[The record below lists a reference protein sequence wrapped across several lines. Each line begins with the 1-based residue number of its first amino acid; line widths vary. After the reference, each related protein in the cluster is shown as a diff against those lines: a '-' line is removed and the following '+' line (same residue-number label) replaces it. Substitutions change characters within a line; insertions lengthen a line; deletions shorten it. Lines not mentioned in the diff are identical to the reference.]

1 MSKRGKSGRK
11 RRGKP
16 EESHPDERWMASYM
30 DMVTVL
36 MCMFIVL
43 YAMSTVDE
51 DKYVKLRDSLA
62 TGFGQVAVGKVD
74 TASGIVV
81 PPKDVGKEGTLTK
94 NPQGLAKEGTLT
106 KTPLDLAKAEVDKL
120 SALKESM
127 SLRLAKKGLAENV
140 QFQIDQRGLS
150 VKLVG
155 SQSFFQPDS
164 PLLSTRAADVLDTI
178 APVLKSSKL
187 DISVEGHAA
196 NAITNY
202 PSVWELSAERA
213 VGVVR
218 HLVER
223 QGIAGDK
230 IGAIG
235 YGSSRSVNDNSTEP
249 LRELNR
255 RVDIVVLSNQPDQVR
270 ALIPDVLKSRAA
282 SS

>member
-1 MSKRGKSGRK
+1 MSQRRGTGRK

-43 YAMSTVDE
+43 YAMSTVDQ

-62 TGFGQVAVGKVD
+62 TGFGTVAVGKVD
-74 TASGIVV
+74 TASGMVV
-81 PPKDVGKEGTLTK
+81 PPEDVGKEGSLS
-94 NPQGLAKEGTLT
+94 
-106 KTPLDLAKAEVDKL
+106 KTPLELAEAEVEKL
-120 SALKESM
+120 SALQEAM
-127 SLRLAKKGLAENV
+127 HQRLGEKGLNDNV
-140 QFQIDQRGLS
+140 VFQIDQRGLS

-164 PLLSTRAADVLDTI
+164 PELSGRAAEVLDTI

-187 DISVEGHAA
+187 EISVEGHAA

-218 HLVER
+218 YLVER
-223 QGIAGDK
+223 QEIPGEL

-255 RVDIVVLSNQPDQVR
+255 RVDIVVLSEQPEQVR
-270 ALIPDVLKSRAA
+270 ALIPEALKAITE

>member
-1 MSKRGKSGRK
+1 MSQGRKTGRK

-43 YAMSTVDE
+43 YAMSTVDD

-62 TGFGQVAVGKVD
+62 TGFGQVEVGKID
-74 TASGIVV
+74 TASGFIV
-81 PPKDVGKEGTLTK
+81 PPSEVGTEGA
-94 NPQGLAKEGTLT
+94 LAKTS
-106 KTPLDLAKAEVDKL
+106 LDLALAEVDRL
-120 SALKESM
+120 TGLKEAM
-127 SLRLAKKGLAENV
+127 KQGLDAKGLAANV
-140 QFQIDQRGLS
+140 QFQVDQRGLS

-164 PLLSTRAADVLDTI
+164 PELSARAAEVLNTI
-178 APVLKSSKL
+178 APVVRSSGL
-187 DISVEGHAA
+187 DTSVEGHAA

-218 HLVER
+218 YLVET
-223 QGIAGDK
+223 QGIAGPK
-230 IGAIG
+230 VSAIG

-255 RVDIVVLSNQPDQVR
+255 RVDIVVLSDQPETVR
-270 ALIPDVLKSRAA
+270 ALIPEALKARAV

>member
-1 MSKRGKSGRK
+1 MSQGRKTARK

-43 YAMSTVDE
+43 YAMSTVD
-51 DKYVKLRDSLA
+51 DVKYEKLRDSLA
-62 TGFGQVAVGKVD
+62 SGFGQVNVGKVD

-81 PPKDVGKEGTLTK
+81 PPEDVGKEGTLT
-94 NPQGLAKEGTLT
+94 N
-106 KTPLDLAKAEVDKL
+106 TPLDRAVTEVDRL
-120 SALKESM
+120 TALKEAM
-127 SLRLAKKGLAENV
+127 RLGLETNGLAENV
-140 QFQIDQRGLS
+140 EFQIDHRGLS

-155 SQSFFQPDS
+155 SQSFFRPDS
-164 PLLSTRAADVLDTI
+164 PELSSRATAVLDTI
-178 APVLKSSKL
+178 APTLLSSGL

-196 NAITNY
+196 DAITNY

-223 QGIAGDK
+223 RNLPGAK
-230 IGAIG
+230 VAAIG
-235 YGSSRSVNDNSTEP
+235 YGSTRSVNDNSTES

-255 RVDIVVLSNQPDQVR
+255 RVDIVVLSNQPEEVR
-270 ALIPDVLKSRAA
+270 ALIPEVLKAKAVPS
-282 SS
+282 

>member
-1 MSKRGKSGRK
+1 MSPGRKSGRK

-16 EESHPDERWMASYM
+16 EESHTDERWMASYM

-51 DKYVKLRDSLA
+51 DKYEKLRASLA
-62 TGFGQVAVGKVD
+62 TGFGQVQVGKVD

-81 PPKDVGKEGTLTK
+81 PPEDVGKV
-94 NPQGLAKEGTLT
+94 GTLT
-106 KTPLDLAKAEVDKL
+106 KTPLDLAVAEVDRL
-120 SALKESM
+120 SELKEAM
-127 SLRLAKKGLAENV
+127 RGGLEVKGLAQNV
-140 QFQIDQRGLS
+140 EFQIDQRGLS

-155 SQSFFQPDS
+155 SQSFFRPDS
-164 PLLSTRAADVLDTI
+164 PELSARAEEVLDTI
-178 APVLKSSKL
+178 SPLLLSSGL
-187 DISVEGHAA
+187 DVSVEGHAA

-218 HLVER
+218 HLVEQR
-223 QGIAGDK
+223 NLPSPKVA
-230 IGAIG
+230 AIG

-255 RVDIVVLSNQPDQVR
+255 RVDIVVLSDQPEEVR
-270 ALIPDVLKSRAA
+270 ALIPEVLKAKVVPS
-282 SS
+282 

>member
-94 NPQGLAKEGTLT
+94 
-106 KTPLDLAKAEVDKL
+106 TPLDLAKAEVDKL

-127 SLRLAKKGLAENV
+127 SLRLENKGLAENV

-164 PLLSTRAADVLDTI
+164 PHLSTRAAEVLDTI
-178 APVLKSSKL
+178 APVLKSSEL

-218 HLVER
+218 HLVEN
-223 QGIAGDK
+223 QGIGGRK

-255 RVDIVVLSNQPDQVR
+255 RVDIVVLSNQPEQVR
-270 ALIPDVLKSRAA
+270 ALIPDVLKARAA

>member
-1 MSKRGKSGRK
+1 MSQRRQSGRM
-11 RRGKP
+11 RRKKP
-16 EESHPDERWMASYM
+16 EQSHPDERWMASYM

-43 YAMSTVDE
+43 YAMSTIDL
-51 DKYVKLRDSLA
+51 DKYQKLRDSLA
-62 TGFGQVAVGKVD
+62 TGFGQVAAEKVD

-81 PPKDVGKEGTLTK
+81 PPMDVGKTGSL
-94 NPQGLAKEGTLT
+94 KESS
-106 KTPLDLAKAEVDKL
+106 LDLALVEVDKL
-120 SALKESM
+120 SVLQEEM
-127 SLRLAKKGLAENV
+127 SLRLENSGLAENV
-140 QFQIDQRGLS
+140 EFEIDQRGLS

-164 PLLSTRAADVLDTI
+164 PQLSTRATEVLDTI
-178 APVLKSSKL
+178 APVVKSSGL
-187 DISVEGHAA
+187 NISVEGHAA
-196 NAITNY
+196 NAFTKY

-218 HLVER
+218 RFVEA
-223 QGIAGDK
+223 QGIAGAK

-255 RVDIVVLSNQPDQVR
+255 RVDIVVLSKQPEQVR
-270 ALIPDVLKSRAA
+270 ALIPEALKARAA

>member
-1 MSKRGKSGRK
+1 MSKGRQSGRK

-43 YAMSTVDE
+43 YAMSTVDQ
-51 DKYVKLRDSLA
+51 DKFVKLRDSLA
-62 TGFGQVAVGKVD
+62 TGFGQVEVGKVD

-81 PPKDVGKEGTLTK
+81 PPQDVAKKGSLSKSPME
-94 NPQGLAKEGTLT
+94 LAV
-106 KTPLDLAKAEVDKL
+106 AEVDKL
-120 SALKESM
+120 SALKQAM
-127 SLRLAKKGLAENV
+127 SLRLKEKGLSENV
-140 QFQIDQRGLS
+140 QFHVDQRGLS

-164 PLLSTRAADVLDTI
+164 PELSNRATEVLNTI
-178 APVLKSSKL
+178 APVLRSSGL

-218 HLVER
+218 HLVE
-223 QGIAGDK
+223 QQKIPGKK

-235 YGSSRSVNDNSTEP
+235 YGSSRSVNDNSTEE

-255 RVDIVVLSNQPDQVR
+255 RVDIVVLSAQPEQVR
-270 ALIPDVLKSRAA
+270 ALIPEALKARAHKTG
-282 SS
+282 SIPY

>member
-1 MSKRGKSGRK
+1 MSQRRNTGRK
-11 RRGKP
+11 RRGRP

-74 TASGIVV
+74 TASGLVV
-81 PPKDVGKEGTLTK
+81 PPADVGKTGS
-94 NPQGLAKEGTLT
+94 LT

-127 SLRLAKKGLAENV
+127 SLRLGNKGLSENV

-164 PLLSTRAADVLDTI
+164 PQLSARATEVLDTI
-178 APVLKSSKL
+178 GPVLKSSGL
-187 DISVEGHAA
+187 EISVEGHAA

-230 IGAIG
+230 IGAMG
-235 YGSSRSVNDNSTEP
+235 FGSSRSVNDNSTEP

-255 RVDIVVLSNQPDQVR
+255 RVDIVVLSNQPEAVR
-270 ALIPDVLKSRAA
+270 ALIPEALKAKTAPS
-282 SS
+282 

>member
-1 MSKRGKSGRK
+1 MSRQGKSGRK

-62 TGFGQVAVGKVD
+62 SGFGQVEVGKVD
-74 TASGIVV
+74 TASGVVV
-81 PPKDVGKEGTLTK
+81 PPQDVGKTGTLTS
-94 NPQGLAKEGTLT
+94 
-106 KTPLDLAKAEVDKL
+106 TPLDLAIAEVDKL
-120 SALKESM
+120 SALKEAM
-127 SLRLAKKGLAENV
+127 KVRLDKKGLDANV
-140 QFQIDQRGLS
+140 EFQIDQRGLS

-164 PLLSTRAADVLDTI
+164 PELSQRASGVLDTVS
-178 APVLKSSKL
+178 PVLRSSGL

-196 NAITNY
+196 DAITNY

-218 HLVER
+218 HFVER
-223 QGIAGDK
+223 NGIPGGK

-235 YGSSRSVNDNSTEP
+235 YGSSRSVNDNSTET

-255 RVDIVVLSNQPDQVR
+255 RVDVVALSNQPEEVR
-270 ALIPDVLKSRAA
+270 ALIPEALKARA
-282 SS
+282 SSS

>member
-1 MSKRGKSGRK
+1 MSPRGKAGRK

-43 YAMSTVDE
+43 YAMSSVDE
-51 DKYVKLRDSLA
+51 DKYIQLRDSLA
-62 TGFGQVAVGKVD
+62 SGFGQVEVGKVD
-74 TASGIVV
+74 TATGVVV
-81 PPKDVGKEGTLTK
+81 PPEDVGEIGTLTK
-94 NPQGLAKEGTLT
+94 S
-106 KTPLDLAKAEVDKL
+106 TPMDLALAEVDKL
-120 SALKESM
+120 TSLKEAM
-127 SLRLAKKGLAENV
+127 SVRLDEKGLSDNV
-140 QFQIDQRGLS
+140 EFQIDQRGLS

-155 SQSFFQPDS
+155 SQSFFLPDS
-164 PLLSTRAADVLDTI
+164 PELSQRAGTVIDTV
-178 APVLKSSKL
+178 APVLRTSGL
-187 DISVEGHAA
+187 ELSVEGHAA
-196 NAITNY
+196 NAYTNY

-218 HLVER
+218 HFVENN
-223 QGIAGDK
+223 GIEGRR

-255 RVDIVVLSNQPDQVR
+255 RVDVVAMSNQPEEVR
-270 ALIPDVLKSRAA
+270 ALIPEALKARTGPA
-282 SS
+282 

>member
-1 MSKRGKSGRK
+1 MSRRGNSGRK

-62 TGFGQVAVGKVD
+62 TGFGQVSVGKVD

-81 PPKDVGKEGTLTK
+81 PPADVGKDGTL
-94 NPQGLAKEGTLT
+94 A

-120 SALKESM
+120 SALKEAM
-127 SLRLAKKGLAENV
+127 SLRLGNKGLSENV

-178 APVLKSSKL
+178 VPVLKSSGL

-270 ALIPDVLKSRAA
+270 ALIPEVLKAKAA

>member
-1 MSKRGKSGRK
+1 MSQRRQSGRK

-16 EESHPDERWMASYM
+16 EESHTDERWMASYM

-43 YAMSTVDE
+43 YAMSTVDQ
-51 DKYVKLRDSLA
+51 DKYEKLRDSLA
-62 TGFGQVAVGKVD
+62 TGFGQVAVEKVD

-81 PPKDVGKEGTLTK
+81 PPEDVGK
-94 NPQGLAKEGTLT
+94 AGTLT
-106 KTPLDLAKAEVDKL
+106 KTPLDLAMAEVDKL
-120 SALKESM
+120 SILKEAM
-127 SLRLAKKGLAENV
+127 SLRLGNQGLAENV
-140 QFQIDQRGLS
+140 EFQIDRRGLS
-150 VKLVG
+150 VRLVG
-155 SQSFFQPDS
+155 SQSFFRPDS
-164 PLLSTRAADVLDTI
+164 PQLSTRATEVLDVV
-178 APVLKSSKL
+178 APVLKPSGL

-196 NAITNY
+196 NAYTNY

-223 QGIAGDK
+223 QGIAGEK

-235 YGSSRSVNDNSTEP
+235 YGSSRPVNDSSTEP

-255 RVDIVVLSNQPDQVR
+255 RVDIVALSNQPESVR
-270 ALIPDVLKSRAA
+270 ALIPEALKARAA

>member
-1 MSKRGKSGRK
+1 MSSGRKSGRK
-11 RRGKP
+11 RRSKP

-43 YAMSTVDE
+43 YAMSTVDQ
-51 DKYVKLRDSLA
+51 DKFEKLSRSLA
-62 TGFGQVAVGKVD
+62 TGFGQVEVGKVD

-81 PPKDVGKEGTLTK
+81 PPANVDEGKL
-94 NPQGLAKEGTLT
+94 PV
-106 KTPLDLAKAEVDKL
+106 KTPYELAVAEVDRL
-120 SALKESM
+120 SALKTAMSM
-127 SLRLAKKGLAENV
+127 RLAEHGLAENV
-140 QFQIDQRGLS
+140 QFQVDQRGLT

-164 PLLSTRAADVLDTI
+164 PLLSARAVDVLDTI
-178 APVLKSSKL
+178 APVLLDSGL

-223 QGIAGDK
+223 QNLSGQK
-230 IGAIG
+230 IGAMG

-255 RVDIVVLSNQPDQVR
+255 RVDIVVLSNQPEQIR
-270 ALIPDVLKSRAA
+270 ALIPEALKAIA
-282 SS
+282 IPF

>member
-1 MSKRGKSGRK
+1 MSQRRSPGRK

-43 YAMSTVDE
+43 FAMSTVDQ

-74 TASGIVV
+74 TASGMVV
-81 PPKDVGKEGTLTK
+81 PPADVGKTGTLT
-94 NPQGLAKEGTLT
+94 N
-106 KTPLDLAKAEVDKL
+106 TPLELAQLEVDKL
-120 SALKESM
+120 SALSEAM
-127 SLRLAKKGLAENV
+127 RVRLGDKGLSENV

-164 PLLSTRAADVLDTI
+164 PQLSTRAAEVLDTI
-178 APVLKSSKL
+178 APVLKSAGL
-187 DISVEGHAA
+187 EISVEGHAA

-218 HLVER
+218 YLVEV
-223 QGIAGDK
+223 QGIPGEG
-230 IGAIG
+230 IGAMG

-255 RVDIVVLSNQPDQVR
+255 RVDIVVLSNQPEQVR
-270 ALIPDVLKSRAA
+270 ALIPEALKAKTTPS
-282 SS
+282 

>member
-1 MSKRGKSGRK
+1 MSGSGRRGRK

-16 EESHPDERWMASYM
+16 ADSHPDERWMASYM

-43 YAMSTVDE
+43 YAMSTVDQ
-51 DKYVKLRDSLA
+51 DKFVKLRDSFA
-62 TGFGQVAVGKVD
+62 TGYGQVQVGKVD

-81 PPKDVGKEGTLTK
+81 PPKDVGKKGALSK
-94 NPQGLAKEGTLT
+94 SPY
-106 KTPLDLAKAEVDKL
+106 DLAVAEVNKL
-120 SALKESM
+120 SALQETMRK
-127 SLRLAKKGLAENV
+127 RLDEKGLSANV
-140 QFQIDQRGLS
+140 AFQIDQRGLS

-164 PLLSTRAADVLDTI
+164 PALSDRATEVLNVI
-178 APVLKSSKL
+178 GPVLVASGL
-187 DISVEGHAA
+187 EVSVEGHAA

-218 HLVER
+218 YLVEHR
-223 QGIAGDK
+223 KMPEGK

-235 YGSSRSVNDNSTEP
+235 YGSSRSVNDNSTEA

-270 ALIPDVLKSRAA
+270 ALIPDALKARTA

>member
-1 MSKRGKSGRK
+1 MSGSGRRGRK

-16 EESHPDERWMASYM
+16 AESHPDERWMASYM

-43 YAMSTVDE
+43 YAMSTVDQA
-51 DKYVKLRDSLA
+51 KFVKLRDSFA
-62 TGFGQVAVGKVD
+62 TGYGQVQVGKVD
-74 TASGIVV
+74 TASGLVV
-81 PPKDVGKEGTLTK
+81 PAKDVGKEGV
-94 NPQGLAKEGTLT
+94 LAKSPYEQ
-106 KTPLDLAKAEVDKL
+106 AVAEVDKL
-120 SALKESM
+120 TGLKEAM
-127 SLRLAKKGLAENV
+127 RLRLGEKGLADNV
-140 QFQIDQRGLS
+140 AFQIDQRGLS

-164 PLLSTRAADVLDTI
+164 PALSARATQVLTVI
-178 APVLKSSKL
+178 GPVLVSSGL
-187 DISVEGHAA
+187 DVSVEGHAA

-218 HLVER
+218 YLVER
-223 QGIAGDK
+223 RNMPEGR

-235 YGSSRSVNDNSTEP
+235 YGSSRSVNNNSTEP

-270 ALIPDVLKSRAA
+270 ALIPDVLKAKAISF
-282 SS
+282 

>member
-1 MSKRGKSGRK
+1 MSRRGKAGRT

-51 DKYVKLRDSLA
+51 GKYVKLRDSLA
-62 TGFGQVAVGKVD
+62 TGFGQVAVGKID

-81 PPKDVGKEGTLTK
+81 PPEDVGKVGTLTK
-94 NPQGLAKEGTLT
+94 SPLELAIT
-106 KTPLDLAKAEVDKL
+106 EVDKL
-120 SALKESM
+120 SALKEAM
-127 SLRLAKKGLAENV
+127 SLRLGNEGLADNV

-164 PLLSTRAADVLDTI
+164 PELSARAVQVLDVI
-178 APVLKSSKL
+178 APVLQSSGL

-196 NAITNY
+196 DAITGY

-218 HLVER
+218 HLVEQ
-223 QGIAGDK
+223 QGIEGGK

-235 YGSSRSVNDNSTEP
+235 YGSSRSVNDNSTP
-249 LRELNR
+249 VLLELNR
-255 RVDIVVLSNQPDQVR
+255 RVDIVVLSNQTEEVR
-270 ALIPDVLKSRAA
+270 ALIPEVLKARSP

>member
-1 MSKRGKSGRK
+1 MSQRRKSGRK

-43 YAMSTVDE
+43 FAMSTVDQE
-51 DKYVKLRDSLA
+51 KYQKLRDSLA
-62 TGFGQVAVGKVD
+62 TGFGQVAVGKLD
-74 TASGIVV
+74 TAEGIVV
-81 PPKDVGKEGTLTK
+81 PPEDAGKT
-94 NPQGLAKEGTLT
+94 GTLT
-106 KTPLDLAKAEVDKL
+106 KTPLDLAMAEADNL
-120 SALKESM
+120 SALKEAM
-127 SLRLAKKGLAENV
+127 SLRLGNEGLTENV

-164 PLLSTRAADVLDTI
+164 PRLSPRATQVLGAI
-178 APVLKSSKL
+178 APVLTSSGL
-187 DISVEGHAA
+187 DISVEGHTAD
-196 NAITNY
+196 AITGY

-218 HLVER
+218 HLVEH
-223 QGIAGDK
+223 QGVAGKK

-255 RVDIVVLSNQPDQVR
+255 RVDIVVLSNQPEQVR
-270 ALIPDVLKSRAA
+270 ALIPEALKARTA
-282 SS
+282 SP

>member
-1 MSKRGKSGRK
+1 MSKGRKSGRK
-11 RRGKP
+11 RPGKP

-43 YAMSTVDE
+43 YAMSTVDD
-51 DKYVKLRDSLA
+51 DKYVKLRESLA
-62 TGFGQVAVGKVD
+62 TGFGQVEVGKVD
-74 TASGIVV
+74 TASGIIV
-81 PPKDVGKEGTLTK
+81 PPKDVAKKG
-94 NPQGLAKEGTLT
+94 GLVKS
-106 KTPLDLAKAEVDKL
+106 PLDLAVVEVDKL
-120 SALKESM
+120 SALKEAMRSG
-127 SLRLAKKGLAENV
+127 LDAKGLAENV

-164 PLLSTRAADVLDTI
+164 PELSARAMEVLDTI
-178 APVLKSSKL
+178 APVLKSSGL

-218 HLVER
+218 HLVEGR
-223 QGIAGDK
+223 GIPGRT

-235 YGSSRSVNDNSTEP
+235 YGSSRPVNDNSTEA

-255 RVDIVVLSNQPDQVR
+255 RVDIVVLSDQPEAVR
-270 ALIPDVLKSRAA
+270 ALIPEALKAKA
-282 SS
+282 VSS